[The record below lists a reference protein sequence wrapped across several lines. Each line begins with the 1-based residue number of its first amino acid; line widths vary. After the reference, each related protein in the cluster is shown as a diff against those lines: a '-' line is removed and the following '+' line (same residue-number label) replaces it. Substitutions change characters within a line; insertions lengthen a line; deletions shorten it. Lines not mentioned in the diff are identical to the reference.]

1 MTANESQIV
10 TQDPNDIVSED
21 AIRMMIVPVRGV
33 QVMLDRDLAALY
45 GVEVKY
51 LNRQVKRNIERF
63 PSDFMF
69 QLTKEDCLR
78 CQIGTL
84 NGKRGEHL
92 KYMPYA
98 FTENGIVMLS
108 GVLRSSIAIEIN
120 IRIMRAFVAMRR
132 VLANVEPLL
141 SRIESVERRQI
152 TDQSKNE
159 ARFDEI
165 FAKMGAEDIPL
176 QSIFYQNKFWDAKSL
191 LIKFIRR
198 AKKELIVIDAYPG
211 VTTLDMLAKRG
222 RGVKIE
228 LVTHS
233 NGELAESDFEAFGAQ
248 CGKFTKTIC
257 GICHDR
263 FIIVDQKEIFWTGAS
278 LKDAGRLTFAA
289 TKMGAEI
296 IPGLLD
302 SIRKATSERREYGK
316 GKKAALATVATKN
329 SKSKNLN

>member
-1 MTANESQIV
+1 MTASENQIV
-10 TQDPNDIVSED
+10 AQDPNNIVSED

-98 FTENGIVMLS
+98 FTENGIAMLS
-108 GVLRSSIAIEIN
+108 GVLRSSTAIEIN
-120 IRIMRAFVAMRR
+120 ICIMRAFVAMRR

-165 FAKMGAEDIPL
+165 FAKMSAEDIPL

-191 LIKFIRR
+191 LVKFIRR
-198 AKKELIVIDAYPG
+198 AKTELIVIDAYPG
-211 VTTLDMLAKRG
+211 VATLDMLAKRG

-289 TKMGAEI
+289 AKMGAEI
-296 IPGLLD
+296 IPWPSRFNPQGD
-302 SIRKATSERREYGK
+302 VGTAGIRTR
-316 GKKAALATVATKN
+316 
-329 SKSKNLN
+329 

>member
-10 TQDPNDIVSED
+10 TQDPNYIVSED

-98 FTENGIVMLS
+98 FTENGIAMLS
-108 GVLRSSIAIEIN
+108 GVLRSSTAIEIN
-120 IRIMRAFVAMRR
+120 ICIMRAFVAMRR

-165 FAKMGAEDIPL
+165 FAKMSEGNIPL
-176 QSIFYQNKFWDAKSL
+176 SQIFYQNQFWDAKSL

-211 VTTLDMLAKRG
+211 VAT
-222 RGVKIE
+222 
-228 LVTHS
+228 
-233 NGELAESDFEAFGAQ
+233 GECCHCENVASHQFQFPMKEAA
-248 CGKFTKTIC
+248 
-257 GICHDR
+257 
-263 FIIVDQKEIFWTGAS
+263 
-278 LKDAGRLTFAA
+278 
-289 TKMGAEI
+289 
-296 IPGLLD
+296 
-302 SIRKATSERREYGK
+302 
-316 GKKAALATVATKN
+316 
-329 SKSKNLN
+329 

>member
-33 QVMLDRDLAALY
+33 QVMLDKDLAVLY

-51 LNRQVKRNIERF
+51 LNRQVKRNRERV

-69 QLTKEDCLR
+69 RLTKEDCLR

-98 FTENGIVMLS
+98 FTENGIAMLS
-108 GVLRSSIAIEIN
+108 GVLRSSTAIEIN

-152 TDQSKNE
+152 IDQSKNE

-165 FAKMGAEDIPL
+165 FAKMSEGDIPL
-176 QSIFYQNKFWDAKSL
+176 SQIFYQNKFWDAKSL

-211 VTTLDMLAKRG
+211 VATLDMLAKRG
-222 RGVKIE
+222 RGVSIE

-233 NGELAESDFEAFGAQ
+233 NGELAESDFEAFAAQ

-263 FIIVDQKEIFWTGAS
+263 FIIVDQKEIYWTGAS

-289 TKMGAEI
+289 AKMGAEV
-296 IPGLLD
+296 IPGLLE
-302 SIRKATSERREYGK
+302 SIRKATTERREYGN
-316 GKKAALATVATKN
+316 GKKAADAKA
-329 SKSKNLN
+329 

>member
-1 MTANESQIV
+1 MNANENQVV
-10 TQDPNDIVSED
+10 TYDPNDGVSED
-21 AIRMMIVPVRGV
+21 AIRTMIVPVRGV

-98 FTENGIVMLS
+98 FTENGIAMLS
-108 GVLRSSIAIEIN
+108 GVLRSSTAIEIN

-141 SRIESVERRQI
+141 SRIEFVERRQI

-165 FAKMGAEDIPL
+165 FAKMSAEDIPL

-198 AKKELIVIDAYPG
+198 ARKELIVIDAYPG
-211 VTTLDMLAKRG
+211 VATLDMLAKRG

-233 NGELAESDFEAFGAQ
+233 NGELEESDFEAFGEQ

-289 TKMGAEI
+289 AKMGAEV
-296 IPGLLD
+296 IPGLLE

-316 GKKAALATVATKN
+316 GKMAAAKAKG
-329 SKSKNLN
+329 KP